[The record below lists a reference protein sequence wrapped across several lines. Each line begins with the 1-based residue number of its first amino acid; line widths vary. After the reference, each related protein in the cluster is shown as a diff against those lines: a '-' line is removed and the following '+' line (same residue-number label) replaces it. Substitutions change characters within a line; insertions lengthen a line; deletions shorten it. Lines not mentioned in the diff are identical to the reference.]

1 MKSESKVET
10 GKKQFNRLK
19 GEKSPYLLQHAD
31 NPVDWYP
38 WGAEAFEKACK
49 EKKPIFLSIGYSSC
63 HWCHVM
69 EQESFEDVE
78 VAKLMNEVF
87 VSIKVDR
94 EERVDIDNLYMAVSQ
109 MMTGSGGWPLTI
121 ILTPEKKPFFTATY
135 IPKESRP
142 GQIGM
147 LELIRHIKELWETKQ
162 DKILRSADEISTAL
176 QQAVQISSGG
186 ELDEDTI
193 NLGYKQLTNL
203 FDQQYGGFGNA
214 PKFPT
219 AHNLLFILRYWK
231 HTDDKKALDMVE
243 KTLQAMRN
251 GGIYDHVGFG
261 FHRYSTDSQWLV
273 PHFEKMLYDQ
283 AMLSMA
289 YTEAYQATGK
299 EEYKKTVQDIFT
311 YILRDMTAPEGG
323 FFSAEDA
330 DSEGEEGKFYIWTE
344 DEIRDAL
351 SSEHEDLILQVFN
364 INKNGNFNK
373 QTFKKR
379 TGANILH
386 LKTVEKELTL
396 PLHVSELEL
405 KETLSTAIQT
415 LFTYRKKRV
424 HPFKD
429 DKILTDWNGLMIAAL
444 AKGAR
449 VFNEPKY
456 VKAAKRTVD
465 FIFKVLRTSNGRL
478 LHRYRDGQA
487 AIPAF
492 IDDYAFLIWGL
503 IEVYQTTFEVK
514 YLQMALKLN
523 NDLIKHFWD
532 KKNGGFYFTADDGE
546 ELLGRQ
552 KKIYDGAIPSGNSV
566 ASLNLLR
573 LGRII
578 ANSNFE
584 KKADEIGH
592 VFGVNVERAPSAH
605 TFLMISVYFKIGSS
619 YEVIIAGNSG
629 TKDTEEMLKTIWKEF
644 IPSKVVI
651 LRPTEDESPEIVN
664 LAKFTQFMKRI
675 NGKATAYICVNYACK
690 IPTTD
695 TRKMLELLNVK

>member
-1 MKSESKVET
+1 L
-10 GKKQFNRLK
+10 NRLK
-19 GEKSPYLLQHAD
+19 DEKSPYLLQHAD

-38 WGAEAFEKACK
+38 WGSEAFDKACK

-69 EQESFEDVE
+69 EKESFEDIE

-94 EERVDIDNLYMAVSQ
+94 EERADIDNLYMAVSQ
-109 MMTGSGGWPLTI
+109 MMTGSGGWPLNI
-121 ILTPEKKPFFTATY
+121 ILTPDKKPFFTATY
-135 IPKESRP
+135 IPKVSQF

-147 LELIRHIKELWETKQ
+147 LELIPHIKEIWETQ
-162 DKILRSADEISTAL
+162 RDKILRSADEISTAI
-176 QQAVQISSGG
+176 QQTMQIPSDK
-186 ELDEDTI
+186 ELDENTI
-193 NLGYKQLTNL
+193 NLAYKQLTKR
-203 FDQQYGGFGNA
+203 FDQQYGGFGDA
-214 PKFPT
+214 PKFPI
-219 AHNLLFILRYWK
+219 AQDLLFILRYWK
-231 HTDDKKALDMVE
+231 HTDDKKALEIIE

-283 AMLSMA
+283 AMLAMT

-299 EEYKKTVQDIFT
+299 EEYRKTVQEIFT

-351 SSEHEDLILQVFN
+351 KIEQAEFILKVFN
-364 INKNGNFNK
+364 IKKNGNFIK
-373 QTFKKR
+373 QETKKR

-386 LKTVEKELTL
+386 LKTVKKKPIPELYG
-396 PLHVSELEL
+396 SEHEF
-405 KETLSTAIQT
+405 KTTLSTALQN

-456 VKAAKRTVD
+456 VKAAKRTVE
-465 FIFKVLRTSNGRL
+465 FIFKELRTSNGRL
-478 LHRYRDGQA
+478 LHRYRDNQA

-514 YLQMALKLN
+514 YLQMALNLN
-523 NDLIKHFWD
+523 DDLIEHFWD
-532 KKNGGFYFTADDGE
+532 KNNGGFFFTADDGE
-546 ELLGRQ
+546 ELLGRR

-573 LGRII
+573 LGRLI
-578 ANSNFE
+578 ANSNLE
-584 KKADEIGH
+584 KKAAEIGR
-592 VFGVNVERAPSAH
+592 VFGVNVEQAPSAH
-605 TFLMISVYFKIGSS
+605 TFLMISVFFKIGPS
-619 YEVIIAGNSG
+619 YEVIIAGNSSA
-629 TKDTEEMLKTIWKEF
+629 KDTEEMLKNIWKEF

-651 LRPTEDESPEIVN
+651 LRPTEEETPEIVN
-664 LAKFTQFMKRI
+664 LATFTQFMKGI
-675 NGKATAYICVNYACK
+675 NGKATAYICLNYACK

-695 TRKMLELLNVK
+695 IRKMLDLLNVK